1 GRNWEGWYADPYAT
15 GIASWHGVKGM
26 LDAGVQTC
34 SKHYIL
40 NEQETFRSVMQVNNF
55 PISSN
60 VDNKTNHEVY
70 LWAFAEAV

>member
-1 GRNWEGWYADPYAT
+1 MTKDLISRRYADPYAT

-34 SKHYIL
+34 SQHYIL
-40 NEQETFRSVMQVNNF
+40 NEQETFRSVMQKV

-60 VDNKTNHEVY
+60 VNDKTNHEVY
-70 LWAFAEAV
+70 L